1 MSLLDDKALVAN
13 VTGKGQPLVTNLK
26 AKNGQ
31 WFDVDS
37 PIQACSI
44 DWRIGKI
51 FIPGKTGKADGSQD
65 CPLEL
70 HALESGQ
77 TAVVSTLE
85 ELCLPNDVAAIGFPP
100 NRVSVKG
107 MLMTNPG
114 HIDPG
119 YAGPMRF

>member
-44 DWRIGKI
+44 DLHIGKI

-77 TAVVSTLE
+77 TAVVLTLE
-85 ELCLPNDVAAIGFPP
+85 ELCLPHYVLANWFPP
-100 NRVSVKG
+100 KPVSVKG
-107 MLMTNPG
+107 MPITNPG
-114 HIDPG
+114 QIYPG
-119 YAGPMRF
+119 